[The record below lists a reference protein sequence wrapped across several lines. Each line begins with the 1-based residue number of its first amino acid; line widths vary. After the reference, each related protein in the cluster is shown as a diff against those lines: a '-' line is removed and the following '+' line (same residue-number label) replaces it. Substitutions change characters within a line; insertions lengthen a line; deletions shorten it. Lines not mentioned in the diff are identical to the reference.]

1 MESDG
6 INEGLQRELQILLAA
21 ATQLGRKLAQL
32 RETMQRRAA
41 RQSQQ
46 EADRLRSRLDSE
58 RAAARVVVDQTRD
71 PQWWDRARPEQIA
84 DTYRVARAWEDVD
97 QDIRAG
103 RERMDRELTTRYGMT
118 PLQAAE
124 IGREQIRE
132 AEERMSRTPN
142 TEAGETLDQLEAAML
157 LGEAAQLREDAENE
171 RAAADEAE
179 RDEIAAEQ
187 PDQERAAAADVDEHQ
202 ANARAADDRA
212 GALEGDAAAVRY
224 DSQERR
230 QQTAATMQSKGVD
243 GDLIVT
249 RMNADV
255 SQGRPAGAAV
265 GQKSATRARKRPG
278 AGVGADRSRQ
288 DRGR

>member
-1 MESDG
+1 
-6 INEGLQRELQILLAA
+6 
-21 ATQLGRKLAQL
+21 
-32 RETMQRRAA
+32 
-41 RQSQQ
+41 
-46 EADRLRSRLDSE
+46 
-58 RAAARVVVDQTRD
+58 
-71 PQWWDRARPEQIA
+71 
-84 DTYRVARAWEDVD
+84 
-97 QDIRAG
+97 
-103 RERMDRELTTRYGMT
+103 MDRELTTRYGMT